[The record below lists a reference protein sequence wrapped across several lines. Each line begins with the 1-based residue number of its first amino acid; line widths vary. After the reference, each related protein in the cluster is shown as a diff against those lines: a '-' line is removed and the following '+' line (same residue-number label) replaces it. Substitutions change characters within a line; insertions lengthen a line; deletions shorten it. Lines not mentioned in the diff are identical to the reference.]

1 MAYGDFTLPELIAQF
16 QLKMVEDQRAF
27 AQVGQVS
34 LTPLLSDTLRENVP
48 LALAIHTEKARS
60 EMIIAPIL
68 IELRKL
74 SGHRISLFSG
84 VDFTVAP
91 EQGLNGYCDFIVSRS
106 PEQLFIAAPVLI
118 VIEAKNENIK
128 GGLPQCLAAM
138 LAAQIFNARAG
149 KEIESIYG
157 AVTTGDLWKFIRLT
171 GQTALIDRHEY
182 YLNEPEKL
190 LGVLVDIV
198 GADDWAQAEQKLAA

>member
-1 MAYGDFTLPELIAQF
+1 MAYGDFSLPELIARF
-16 QLKMVEDQRAF
+16 QLKIVEDQQVF
-27 AQVGQVS
+27 AEVGQVS
-34 LTPLLSDTLRENVP
+34 VPPFLNDTLRENIP
-48 LALAIHTEKARS
+48 LAWAIHTEKARS

-68 IELRKL
+68 IEVRKL

-84 VDFTVAP
+84 VEFTVAP
-91 EQGLNGYCDFIVSRS
+91 EQGLNGYCDFLISRS
-106 PEQLFIAAPVLI
+106 PEQLFIATPVLI

-138 LAAQIFNARAG
+138 LAAQLFNTRAG

-157 AVTTGDLWKFIRLT
+157 AVTTGNQWKFIRLT

-190 LGVLVDIV
+190 LGVLVHIV
-198 GADDWAQAEQKLAA
+198 GTDDLPQAMAA